1 MSQANA
7 ETLSGIYEPT
17 EYEVVVQQLAEER
30 IEANLVVLEGSEPSN
45 IEQINELAARARELA
60 HRANEVIIQ

>member
-7 ETLSGIYEPT
+7 ETASGIYEPT